1 MGVIMFEPHFEIA
14 DKNQKKRM
22 LKFNYIRGI
31 EKILKRKKIHY
42 KIIKKEFHI
51 NNNNKS
57 SLFILKKNNKNIKYK
72 VDDEYVDPIQKS
84 DLIKKKFFIFK

>member
-1 MGVIMFEPHFEIA
+1 M
-14 DKNQKKRM
+14 KNIKK
-22 LKFNYIRGI
+22 
-31 EKILKRKKIHY
+31 KKIHY

-57 SLFILKKNNKNIKYK
+57 SLFILKKNSKNIKYK

-84 DLIKKKFFIFK
+84 DLIKKKIFIFK